1 MVAARAADWGV
12 DVRIL
17 YGVVGE
23 GMGHAT
29 RSKVVCEHLMARG
42 HDVKIVVSG
51 RAHALLA
58 RSFPDVVEI
67 RGLTIRYVDNRMDRD
82 GTLARNVL
90 AAPWM
95 LAANVKS
102 YFAKVARFR
111 ADAVISDFDSFA
123 YLFAKRHGLPILSID
138 NQQIISRYK
147 LGKFAR
153 QGAKVDYQMTKAFV
167 RAKLPGCDHYIVTS
181 FFEAPVRN
189 RFKKNTTLVPP
200 ILRGPIVEA
209 KERAYLGNHVLV
221 YQTSTSDSRL
231 IEQLES
237 ARAYEFIVYGLRR
250 SARQAN
256 CTIKEFSETGFVED
270 LASARAVVSNGG
282 LSLLGEALYL
292 GKPVLSVPVRNQ
304 YEQVLNA
311 RYLEHLGYGLE
322 APKIDADLLR
332 LFLAE
337 SSKYAARVAT
347 HTQDGNSKL
356 FEVVDRVLFRFERK
370 GKGRRARATG
380 LSQT

>member
-1 MVAARAADWGV
+1 M
-12 DVRIL
+12 
-17 YGVVGE
+17 GE

-29 RSKVVCEHLMARG
+29 RSKVVLEHLLARG

-58 RSFPDVVEI
+58 KSFPDVVEI

-123 YLFAKRHGLPILSID
+123 YLFAKRHGLPIMSID
-138 NQQIISRYK
+138 NQQIISRCK

-153 QGAKVDYQMTKAFV
+153 QGAKVDYEMTKAFV
-167 RAKLPGCDHYIVTS
+167 RAKLPGCDHYVVTS
-181 FFEAPVRN
+181 FFQPPVRN

-200 ILRGPIVEA
+200 IVRGPILEA
-209 KERAYLGNHVLV
+209 KEHAYNGNHVLV
-221 YQTSTSDSRL
+221 YQTSASDSTL
-231 IEQLES
+231 LDQLER
-237 ARAYEFIVYGLRR
+237 AGAYEFVVYGLRR
-250 SARQAN
+250 SGRRGN
-256 CTIKEFSETGFVED
+256 IVIKDFSEAGFVDD
-270 LASARAVVSNGG
+270 LATSRAVVCNGG
-282 LSLLGEALYL
+282 LSLIGEALYL
-292 GKPVLSVPVRNQ
+292 GKPVLSIPVRNQ

-311 RYLEHLGYGLE
+311 RYLENLGYGLE
-322 APKIDADLLR
+322 APKIDSDLLR

-337 SSKYAARVAT
+337 SPKYAARVSR
-347 HTQDGNSKL
+347 HRQDGNTEL
-356 FEVVDRVLFRFERK
+356 FEVVDRVLHRFQRK
-370 GKGRRARATG
+370 KRRARVLERMARA
-380 LSQT
+380 